1 LYLSLNV
8 YILLYL
14 NTSTMAKL
22 QFSKIIGGVG
32 AGALVGYLEKR
43 AGGVQSQP
51 TALSNII
58 PIALASASVLGFVP
72 RIGGMG
78 KIIGQVG
85 EASVAL
91 VAYKLFN
98 GDLALTGSNGGDTRI
113 FHRSVSPVNTFTGD
127 MSLSG
132 L

>member
-1 LYLSLNV
+1 
-8 YILLYL
+8 
-14 NTSTMAKL
+14 MAKL

-32 AGALVGYLEKR
+32 AGALVGFLEQRNGK
-43 AGGVQSQP
+43 SSEP
-51 TALSNII
+51 TALSNIV

-72 RIGGMG
+72 KLGGIG

-85 EASVAL
+85 EASVSL

-98 GDLALTGSNGGDTRI
+98 GDLKLTKSGGDSTRI